1 MTRSIRD
8 RATGAVLASGVE
20 PDVFDFEGNV
30 YFTPATVSIDCLVV
44 TDETYTCP
52 YKGTCNWVSI
62 RDGASKV
69 AWVYADPKPGHD
81 RIRGAYGFYR
91 GQRQATEEVTDLD

>member
-8 RATGAVLASGVE
+8 RATGTILASASA

-30 YFTPATVSIDCLVV
+30 YFAAGSVTPDALVV

-52 YKGTCNWVSI
+52 YKGTCNWVDI
-62 RDGASKV
+62 KGGAAKV
-69 AWVYADPKPGHD
+69 AWVYPEPKPGHEQ
-81 RIRGAYGFYR
+81 IRGAYGFYK
-91 GQRQATEEVTDLD
+91 GQRPATEEVTE